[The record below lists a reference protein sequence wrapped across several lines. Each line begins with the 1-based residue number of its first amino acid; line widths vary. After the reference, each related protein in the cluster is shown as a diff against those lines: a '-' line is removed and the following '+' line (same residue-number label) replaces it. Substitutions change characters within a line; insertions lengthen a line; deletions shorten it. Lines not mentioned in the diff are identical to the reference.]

1 MIITRI
7 KAKNFKTYLDLDLD
21 LSVQAD
27 KPIILIGGKN
37 GGGKT
42 TLFEAIYGA
51 LYGLK
56 LSKAKQFK
64 ELLNAGSLGKEEER
78 IFLELHF
85 VGRVLNQEQKY
96 ILTRTY
102 ILNTSELPVESV
114 RLNMNGTIFAYGT
127 ATPPN
132 QRVESETQV
141 NKIIKANL
149 PEELSRYF
157 LFDAMVAGD
166 LLKDD
171 QLNRVIKE
179 NIENVMGFNK
189 YMHFAKASES
199 LFQRLTAEK
208 LKEKTQREEYLALV
222 EKKKKLEQQIED
234 FGKEYEIALQYS
246 LNHREMY
253 ENYKKGID
261 QEKEC
266 KNKIDQLNKQIS
278 LFLQKENDYVKSIDT
293 FIKEIDQNIALPK
306 LADSLKSQIMLIL
319 KSKEENKNDK
329 NSLNNAQIGH
339 ISKLV
344 CQFLAQQS
352 LDISSQE
359 LSNYLQKKIHE
370 NSLQDDYAFLDT
382 EEMKA
387 LESLLSRKGNNNFLF
402 LYNQKNELEVQLHQ
416 IPNLKSQIEIFKQ
429 QITGEG
435 YDFLKTYEQNEEK
448 IHKTQS
454 KIQEIKNEYDKIS
467 KDVHNFDISGSQEA
481 DIKYNTLQK
490 LKDFFET
497 LANQL
502 LKNKKQQIEIKMKED
517 LNRNLIAYKD
527 VIDRVELSENLSKFT
542 FKVYHKVG
550 NEIYLSQL
558 NTASKQVL
566 VQVLL
571 KALHEFGDYEPPV
584 MIDTVMGVLDETSR
598 MTLLENYFPLLSHQ
612 TILLSSD
619 SEIRVEKD
627 LDKIKSKISKL
638 YTLERDREQQLT
650 EVKEGYFDIFLN

>member
-222 EKKKKLEQQIED
+222 EKKKNW
-234 FGKEYEIALQYS
+234 S
-246 LNHREMY
+246 
-253 ENYKKGID
+253 
-261 QEKEC
+261 
-266 KNKIDQLNKQIS
+266 NK
-278 LFLQKENDYVKSIDT
+278 
-293 FIKEIDQNIALPK
+293 
-306 LADSLKSQIMLIL
+306 
-319 KSKEENKNDK
+319 
-329 NSLNNAQIGH
+329 
-339 ISKLV
+339 
-344 CQFLAQQS
+344 
-352 LDISSQE
+352 
-359 LSNYLQKKIHE
+359 
-370 NSLQDDYAFLDT
+370 
-382 EEMKA
+382 
-387 LESLLSRKGNNNFLF
+387 
-402 LYNQKNELEVQLHQ
+402 
-416 IPNLKSQIEIFKQ
+416 
-429 QITGEG
+429 
-435 YDFLKTYEQNEEK
+435 
-448 IHKTQS
+448 
-454 KIQEIKNEYDKIS
+454 
-467 KDVHNFDISGSQEA
+467 
-481 DIKYNTLQK
+481 
-490 LKDFFET
+490 
-497 LANQL
+497 
-502 LKNKKQQIEIKMKED
+502 
-517 LNRNLIAYKD
+517 
-527 VIDRVELSENLSKFT
+527 
-542 FKVYHKVG
+542 
-550 NEIYLSQL
+550 
-558 NTASKQVL
+558 
-566 VQVLL
+566 
-571 KALHEFGDYEPPV
+571 
-584 MIDTVMGVLDETSR
+584 
-598 MTLLENYFPLLSHQ
+598 
-612 TILLSSD
+612 
-619 SEIRVEKD
+619 
-627 LDKIKSKISKL
+627 
-638 YTLERDREQQLT
+638 
-650 EVKEGYFDIFLN
+650 

>member
-1 MIITRI
+1 
-7 KAKNFKTYLDLDLD
+7 
-21 LSVQAD
+21 
-27 KPIILIGGKN
+27 
-37 GGGKT
+37 
-42 TLFEAIYGA
+42 
-51 LYGLK
+51 
-56 LSKAKQFK
+56 
-64 ELLNAGSLGKEEER
+64 
-78 IFLELHF
+78 
-85 VGRVLNQEQKY
+85 
-96 ILTRTY
+96 
-102 ILNTSELPVESV
+102 
-114 RLNMNGTIFAYGT
+114 
-127 ATPPN
+127 
-132 QRVESETQV
+132 
-141 NKIIKANL
+141 
-149 PEELSRYF
+149 
-157 LFDAMVAGD
+157 
-166 LLKDD
+166 
-171 QLNRVIKE
+171 
-179 NIENVMGFNK
+179 
-189 YMHFAKASES
+189 
-199 LFQRLTAEK
+199 
-208 LKEKTQREEYLALV
+208 
-222 EKKKKLEQQIED
+222 
-234 FGKEYEIALQYS
+234 
-246 LNHREMY
+246 
-253 ENYKKGID
+253 
-261 QEKEC
+261 
-266 KNKIDQLNKQIS
+266 
-278 LFLQKENDYVKSIDT
+278 
-293 FIKEIDQNIALPK
+293 
-306 LADSLKSQIMLIL
+306 
-319 KSKEENKNDK
+319 
-329 NSLNNAQIGH
+329 
-339 ISKLV
+339 
-344 CQFLAQQS
+344 
-352 LDISSQE
+352 
-359 LSNYLQKKIHE
+359 
-370 NSLQDDYAFLDT
+370 
-382 EEMKA
+382 
-387 LESLLSRKGNNNFLF
+387 LSRKGNNNFLF

-542 FKVYHKVG
+542 FKVYHKAG